1 MGKGKEI
8 KKRLTIFISFSP
20 YLFHPA
26 NLYEMAVGDTTDAM
40 KRIVIPVSFFLSLD
54 PKKTVNPISSKI

>member
-1 MGKGKEI
+1 MVNRDSCSIMPTEIKRHTARKI

-40 KRIVIPVSFFLSLD
+40 KRIVIPV
-54 PKKTVNPISSKI
+54 